1 MKKPVNDALG
11 VEVTEG
17 HGELGRVEAHVEL
30 RQRVLLVQAHEQLA
44 CENYVMLR
52 HNAWKYIVVKKHSY
66 ESW

>member
-52 HNAWKYIVVKKHSY
+52 HNV
-66 ESW
+66 

>member
-44 CENYVMLR
+44 CTNYVMLR
-52 HNAWKYIVVKKHSY
+52 HNA
-66 ESW
+66 